1 MSGRGDRAPS
11 QRQLRVGEE
20 IRHALA
26 MVLERGELRD
36 PGLQGVPVTITEVQ
50 ASPDLR
56 HAYVYVMPLG
66 GEREGGELV
75 AVLKAL
81 GRARP
86 YLRRQISKALTL
98 KFSPDLHFAADETF
112 EEADRIG
119 ALLRDPH
126 VAQDTRHAAKDDA
139 DPDSQED

>member
-1 MSGRGDRAPS
+1 MSGRGEKAPS

-26 MVLERGELRD
+26 MTLERGELRD
-36 PGLQGVPVTITEVQ
+36 PGLQGTPVTITEVQ
-50 ASPDLR
+50 VSPDLR

-66 GEREGGELV
+66 GGRDGAELEV
-75 AVLKAL
+75 VLQAL

-112 EEADRIG
+112 DEADRIG

-126 VAQDTRHAAKDDA
+126 VAQDTRQAPGEDA
-139 DPDSQED
+139 DSDPRDD

>member
-1 MSGRGDRAPS
+1 MSGRGEKAPS

-26 MVLERGELRD
+26 MILERGELRD
-36 PGLQGVPVTITEVQ
+36 PGLQGTPITVTEVR
-50 ASPDLR
+50 ATPDLR
-56 HAYVYVMPLG
+56 HAYVYVVPLG
-66 GEREGGELV
+66 GVQASSDLD

-86 YLRRQISKALTL
+86 FLRRQISKMLTL
-98 KFSPDLHFAADETF
+98 KFSPDLHFEADETF
-112 EEADRIG
+112 DEADRIG

-126 VAQDTRHAAKDDA
+126 VAQDTARPAEINADSDDQ
-139 DPDSQED
+139 DQ